1 MFEKALDDWIRPNTF
16 AGYSQSQN
24 VNLVNLKEKKKPH
37 NIQIDN
43 NRREPTV
50 KANIKYSEKQN
61 FRKYKTKTEPKLH
74 SKILINEEDDI
85 IGKIREAFGL
95 EGKKPNTNY
104 AEVETAPAGSMI
116 TNVEEQPVL
125 STVFGSGT
133 RPKQQRERKLQDYSV
148 DDIWNLDNES
158 TAKLFRNN
166 LAGSEH
172 FRQLYEEQA
181 KLRQRDL
188 NEDELTA
195 IAKITLSK
203 VIEQR
208 HSIDDIDPKDQEDLT
223 GMAAGGGVS
232 PTSPARPHGS
242 AIVQFPVPG
251 RLSMSDVRG
260 DFFTAASGII
270 PEDQLTALHRLKP
283 IDKVKICQFSPKDVK
298 NFTIDEIINSTV
310 GELKGLL
317 KVKAAKHISRYIK
330 KDNAQM
336 AVINLHQNYNTAQDR
351 LAAAYLKNKDAPQ
364 KSYRDILN
372 EKHGEAER
380 QQKIDGWIQEMK
392 RNTGSMSSSALS
404 EALTELEKKRG
415 RPVGAYGIVRRQ
427 KQGFKTISQGKRT
440 TGDAPSHKTM
450 INNFAALG
458 WK

>member
-16 AGYSQSQN
+16 AGYSPSQN

-61 FRKYKTKTEPKLH
+61 FRRYKTKTEPKLH
-74 SKILINEEDDI
+74 SKILINEDDEI
-85 IGKIREAFGL
+85 IDKIREAFG
-95 EGKKPNTNY
+95 EKKPNTNY

-116 TNVEEQPVL
+116 TNVEEQPVV
-125 STVFGSGT
+125 STVFGSGI

-148 DDIWNLDNES
+148 DDIWDLDTEN
-158 TAKLFRNN
+158 TAKLFRNSN
-166 LAGSEH
+166 LGQSQA
-172 FRQLYEEQA
+172 FRQLYEEQTR
-181 KLRQRDL
+181 LRNRSL
-188 NEDELTA
+188 NDDEMTA
-195 IAKITLSK
+195 LAKIMLQRN
-203 VIEQR
+203 IEER

-223 GMAAGGGVS
+223 GMAGGVS
-232 PTSPARPHGS
+232 PTSPSRPHSS

-251 RLSMSDVRG
+251 RPSMSDFREN
-260 DFFTAASGII
+260 FFMAARGII
-270 PEDQLTALHRLKP
+270 PEDQLRAFHSLKP
-283 IDKVKICQFSPKDVK
+283 VDKMKLFEFSPEEAK
-298 NFTIDEIINSTV
+298 NFTRDEIINSTV

-336 AVINLHQNYNTAQDR
+336 AVINLHQNYNTARER
-351 LAAAYLKNKDAPQ
+351 LSAFHLRNKDAPQ

-440 TGDAPSHKTM
+440 AGDAPSHRDM